1 MQSQI
6 TIKRSKIFAPIE
18 SGMGVVSNALKG
30 NIGGVI
36 SSLYGGAKRYM
47 KLINKVRLQLE
58 NRWQNSRCR
67 NHSTHTCRA
76 NWWRWV

>member
-6 TIKRSKIFAPIE
+6 TIKKKQDFFVLLKVVW
-18 SGMGVVSNALKG
+18 VVSNALKG

-47 KLINKVRLQLE
+47 KPINKVRLQLE
-58 NRWQNSRCR
+58 NRWQKFKM
-67 NHSTHTCRA
+67 
-76 NWWRWV
+76 